1 MSIVKGLHSL
11 VKAQADNALTVQT
24 LAAAGVNTS
33 GVVEGS
39 ASFARKLSAV
49 DRCIEILSDSM
60 AKMPNYVYD
69 TKTRDRIDLPVLD
82 LLNLRPNEAM
92 TPSVRKKFLETC
104 RLEGGNGYDWII
116 RDPRTFEPVEL
127 IPLHYSLVTPWRT
140 KSGEVRYTVMHPLT
154 GEPMVL
160 PSTDICHYK
169 GMTRDGLLGVS
180 VLRRAAA
187 VIAEAQAAQTYNRS
201 YYENGGQPIGILKT
215 ESDLGGVVPDPNN
228 PGKQIG
234 KKELL
239 RNEWERIH
247 AGPKNSHRIAIL
259 DFGLDY
265 KPLSATNKDAQFLEN
280 KEMSIR
286 DISRYFGV
294 PLYKLGEGK
303 QAYGSNEQ
311 NSIEYVVGTLAP
323 TVGQYRE
330 EQTWRLLTV
339 SQVKAGLKIGIN
351 MMAEL
356 QGDTQSR
363 ANWYKTM
370 REIGGFSVNDILA
383 LEDMPKVDGGDER
396 LASLNYVPLRLW
408 AELSKNRN
416 GGKEN

>member
-1 MSIVKGLHSL
+1 MSIIGGLQSL
-11 VKAQADNALTVQT
+11 MKPQADNAITVQT
-24 LAAAGVNTS
+24 LAASGVNTS

-60 AKMPNYVYD
+60 AKLPNYVYD
-69 TKTRDRIDLPVLD
+69 TKTRERIEDPVLE
-82 LLNLRPNEAM
+82 LLNIRPNEAM
-92 TPSVRKKFLETC
+92 TPSVRKKFLEAC

-116 RDPRTFEPVEL
+116 RDPRTYQPIEL

-140 KSGEVRYTVMHPLT
+140 NTGEVRYTVLHPYT

-160 PSTDICHYK
+160 PATDICHYK
-169 GMTRDGLLGVS
+169 GMTQNGLLGVS
-180 VLRRAAA
+180 VLRRAAS
-187 VIAEAQAAQTYNRS
+187 VIAEAQAAQQYNRS
-201 YYENGGQPIGILKT
+201 YYENGGQPIGVLRT
-215 ESDLGGVVPDPNN
+215 ESDLGGTVQDPSD
-228 PGKQIG
+228 PTKQIS
-234 KKELL
+234 KKEIL
-239 RNEWERIH
+239 RNEWERLH

-265 KPLSATNKDAQFLEN
+265 KPLSASNKDAQFLEN

-311 NSIEYVVGTLAP
+311 NSIEYVVGTLHP
-323 TVGQYRE
+323 IVNQYRE
-330 EQTWRLLTV
+330 EQTYRLLTM
-339 SQVKAGLKIGIN
+339 SQLQSGLKIGIN

-356 QGDTQSR
+356 QGDTASR
-363 ANWYKTM
+363 AGWYKTM
-370 REIGGFSVNDILA
+370 REVGAFSVNDILA
-383 LEDMPKVDGGDER
+383 LEDMPDVEGGDER
-396 LASLNYVPLRLW
+396 QASLNYVPLRLW
-408 AELSKNRN
+408 PQLSENRN
-416 GGKEN
+416 GGNSN